1 MKSHISEQPKLN
13 GELQMNL
20 YDVNKQIMSQLP
32 TLDEEQMKTAK
43 KVICDYIVNGAQ
55 EFYMLL
61 GRDINYYTVFQITGE
76 GNSAA
81 SEILECANYLGDI
94 KSVEKTEDGAI
105 EIWVHSREEDST
117 PTVLYLFIYD
127 LGVIKC
133 KQL

>member
-20 YDVNKQIMSQLP
+20 YDVNKQIISQLP
-32 TLDEEQMKTAK
+32 SLDEQQMEAAK
-43 KVICDYIVNGAQ
+43 KVIRDYIVNGAQ

-81 SEILECANYLGDI
+81 NEILECANYLGDI
-94 KSVEKTEDGAI
+94 KSVEKTEDGAV